1 MLFVSTLYRAVYALD
16 RNLFF
21 PPFPSDGMETS
32 ERFSFFPSFSLSVFL
47 FLFLF
52 CFFFFLLRKERE
64 KIGRK
69 GENLMLC

>member
-32 ERFSFFPSFSLSVFL
+32 ERFSFFLFFFSFSAFFL
-47 FLFLF
+47 F
-52 CFFFFLLRKERE
+52 FFS
-64 KIGRK
+64 
-69 GENLMLC
+69 

>member
-32 ERFSFFPSFSLSVFL
+32 ERFSFFPSFFLSVF
-47 FLFLF
+47 
-52 CFFFFLLRKERE
+52 FFFF
-64 KIGRK
+64 GFS
-69 GENLMLC
+69 

>member
-21 PPFPSDGMETS
+21 PSFPSDGMETS
-32 ERFSFFPSFSLSVFL
+32 ERFSFFPSFFLSVF
-47 FLFLF
+47 
-52 CFFFFLLRKERE
+52 FFFSVFVLFFLLRKERE
-64 KIGRK
+64 KIGGK